1 MTPKLRIDRAP
12 PRSNL
17 VVGQARINRTGL
29 ARPGLSRLQIGLGVP
44 VARTALG
51 VPARGLNRPLL
62 AALCRRLAWSDV
74 LAGFQASLFSGPVLS
89 SLAAAMVGACSM
101 ARVDRCRIGLV
112 GWIGAQGL
120 GRVALAGVVVGLR
133 MQCRHAPQQH
143 HHGLAADAA
152 PGRTRWHRRLGCHRA
167 QVQHLQH
174 ADGTRAVVMQISEVA
189 RSAQAQGPRRAAA
202 PATGSLRR
210 PACAGP
216 SCRSWRHG
224 TGRRSCL
231 SPLAPALHAG
241 YAIQASH

>member
-62 AALCRRLAWSDV
+62 AAHCRRLVVSDA
-74 LAGFQASLFSGPVLS
+74 LAGFQASLVSEPVLS
-89 SLAAAMVGACSM
+89 SLAAAMVGACSL
-101 ARVDRCRIGLV
+101 ARVDRRRAGLV

-120 GRVALAGVVVGLR
+120 ARVALAGVVLGLR
-133 MQCRHAPQQH
+133 PQCRHVPPQH
-143 HHGLAADAA
+143 HHGLAADTA
-152 PGRTRWHRRLGCHRA
+152 PGR
-167 QVQHLQH
+167 
-174 ADGTRAVVMQISEVA
+174 
-189 RSAQAQGPRRAAA
+189 
-202 PATGSLRR
+202 
-210 PACAGP
+210 
-216 SCRSWRHG
+216 SWRRG

-231 SPLAPALHAG
+231 GPLAPALHAG
-241 YAIQASH
+241 HAIQASH